1 MKAYI
6 ITIGDE
12 ILLGNTLNTNAAYIG
27 EQLFEINISVQKT
40 SVVGDDNNFILDE
53 LKLASET
60 TDLILIT
67 GGLGPTHDDVTRKS
81 IVDFFNTE
89 LVENKEVL
97 EDVKALFEKRKRKVT
112 NVNIDQARVPKIAEV
127 IRNQLGTAP
136 GLWIKRDN
144 KIYVVM
150 PGVPYEMQAM
160 MESTVI
166 PKLKERVGDG
176 QKILIKK
183 MLLTTGIPESTLYER
198 LGNIDELLQGA
209 KLAFLPNQFGVK
221 LRLSVEG
228 EDEKELKNKITEVEQ
243 RIRSKAGRFIYGV
256 GEDQLEA
263 VVGRLLLEREL
274 KIATAES
281 CTGGLVGNMLT
292 NISGSSKY
300 FERGVICYSNAAKV
314 EILKVDE
321 DTLAEHGAVSMEVA
335 MQMAEGV
342 KSTSGADIGLATT
355 GIMGPTGA
363 TADKPIGLVY
373 IGYCDD
379 KVCTAKKFNFGDDRL
394 LNKQRTAQAALDF
407 LRRQLLGI
415 SPDD

>member
-27 EQLFEINISVQKT
+27 EQLSEINIPVLKT
-40 SVVGDDNNFILDE
+40 SVVGDDNPSILNE
-53 LKLASET
+53 LKLATESC
-60 TDLILIT
+60 DLILLT

-89 LVENKEVL
+89 LIENQEVL
-97 EDVKALFEKRKRKVT
+97 LDINTMFEKRKRKVT
-112 NVNIDQARVPKIAEV
+112 AVNLDQAKVPKIAEI

-136 GLWIKRDN
+136 GLWIEKD
-144 KIYVVM
+144 KIIYIVM
-150 PGVPYEMQAM
+150 PGVPYEMQGM

-166 PKLKERVGDG
+166 SKLSELKESD
-176 QKILIKK
+176 QKIFKKK
-183 MLLTTGIPESTLYER
+183 MILTTGIPESTLYER
-198 LGNIDELLQGA
+198 LGNLDELLQGG

-221 LRLSVEG
+221 LRLSIEG
-228 EDEKELKNKITEVEQ
+228 DDEKELNNKLIEIEQ

-256 GEDQLEA
+256 GEDLLQA
-263 VVGRLLLEREL
+263 VVGKLLLEREF

-281 CTGGLVGNMLT
+281 CTGGMVGNFLT

-300 FERGVICYSNAAKV
+300 FERGIICYSNAAKV
-314 EILKVDE
+314 ELLKVDE
-321 DTLAEHGAVSMEVA
+321 DVIAEHGAVSQEVA
-335 MQMAEGV
+335 MQMAEGI

-363 TADKPIGLVY
+363 TENKPVGLVY
-373 IGYCDD
+373 IGYCDE

-407 LRRQLLGI
+407 VRRQLLGI
-415 SPDD
+415 SLDD

>member
-27 EQLFEINISVQKT
+27 NQLFEVNIPVIKT
-40 SVVGDDNNFILDE
+40 SVVGDDNPTILNE
-53 LKLASET
+53 LKVASET
-60 TDLILIT
+60 ADLILIT

-81 IVDFFNTE
+81 IVDFFNSE
-89 LVENKEVL
+89 LIENKEVL
-97 EDVKALFEKRKRKVT
+97 EDIQKLFEKRKRKVT
-112 NVNIDQARVPKIAEV
+112 DVNVDQAKVPKIAEV

-136 GLWIKRDN
+136 GLWIEVDQ
-144 KIYVVM
+144 KIHVVM
-150 PGVPYEMQAM
+150 PGVPYEMEAM
-160 MESTVI
+160 MEFTVI
-166 PKLKERVGDG
+166 PKLKEKFGDG
-176 QKILIKK
+176 QKILKK
-183 MLLTTGIPESTLYER
+183 KILMTTGIPESTLYER
-198 LGNIDELLQGA
+198 LGNIDELLEGA

-228 EDEKELKNKITEVEQ
+228 EDEKELQNKLLEVEQ
-243 RIRSKAGRFIYGV
+243 RIRAKAGRFIYGI
-256 GEDQLEA
+256 GDDQLE
-263 VVGRLLLEREL
+263 VVIGKILLEREL

-281 CTGGLVGNMLT
+281 CTGGLLGNMLT
-292 NISGSSKY
+292 NVSGSSKY

-314 EILKVDE
+314 EILKVNE

-342 KSTSGADIGLATT
+342 KSTSGSDIGLATT

-363 TADKPIGLVY
+363 TADKPVGLVY
-373 IGYCDD
+373 IGYCDE
-379 KVCTAKKFNFGDDRL
+379 KVCTAKKIQFGDDRL

-407 LRRQLLGI
+407 VRRQLLGI
-415 SPDD
+415 SLDD